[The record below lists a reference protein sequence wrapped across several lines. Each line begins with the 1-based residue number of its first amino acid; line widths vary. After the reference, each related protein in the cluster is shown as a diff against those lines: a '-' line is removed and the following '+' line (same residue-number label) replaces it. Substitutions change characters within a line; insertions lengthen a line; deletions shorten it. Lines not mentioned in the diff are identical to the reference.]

1 MYQFRSSLYYEPSD
15 SGSVKSVQVANQK
28 QDQLK
33 YLTDQLQAVIT
44 FNEKL
49 EKDFNQLKQQNHQL
63 KQISIERDKQLKET
77 SESSQ
82 KSINKLHVLL
92 QENQK
97 LQEIVV
103 STNKHLKVANTK
115 VQQYQNENIILKQS
129 IQQQEDYHLE
139 EMKKRA
145 TELEDHYS
153 LMQNIVT
160 ELTNQVSQLCEE
172 KQKLQKELNDINK
185 SQQH

>member
-15 SGSVKSVQVANQK
+15 NGSVRSVQVGNQK

-49 EKDFNQLKQQNHQL
+49 EKDFNQLKSQNHQL
-63 KQISIERDKQLKET
+63 KQISIEREKQQKEIYQ
-77 SESSQ
+77 SNQ

-92 QENQK
+92 SENKK

-103 STNKHLKVANTK
+103 STNKHLKLANTR
-115 VQQYQNENIILKQS
+115 VQQFQNENIILKQS
-129 IQQQEDYHLE
+129 IQQLEDYHLE

-160 ELTNQVSQLCEE
+160 ELTNQVSQLCVE
-172 KQKLQKELNDINK
+172 KQQLQKELDQFST